1 LRAKFALGQYNY
13 ADSFLHRLDPRVKIL
28 LIFFIVIF
36 LFFVKTISGYLIL
49 LLFSIFLL
57 MLSKSN
63 FSSVMRSMRPILIL
77 LVFTA
82 VFQIFF
88 TPGTVVF
95 QCKFIRITVQGLK
108 LATYISIRLIL
119 LSLFTFILTS
129 TTSNIELTDGFESI
143 ISPLKIFGFPA
154 QEVSLMISISLRFVP
169 VLFEEADRIM
179 KAQMSRGAEFNKG
192 TLIERAKS
200 FLPLLLPLLLNAL
213 NRADKLATAME
224 ARGFVIGQKRTKYR
238 EMRIRTA
245 DFIAIFVTIFI
256 MGISILV
263 KEFI

>member
-1 LRAKFALGQYNY
+1 MRAKFALGQYNY
-13 ADSFLHRLDPRVKIL
+13 ADSFLHKLDPRVKIL
-28 LIFFIVIF
+28 LIFFIVIL

-49 LLFSIFLL
+49 FLFSVFLIV
-57 MLSKSN
+57 LSKSN
-63 FSSVMRSMRPILIL
+63 FSSVMRSIKPILVL
-77 LVFTA
+77 LIFTA

-88 TPGTVVF
+88 TPGTVIF
-95 QCKFIRITVQGLK
+95 QYKFVKITAQGVK

-119 LSLFTFILTS
+119 LSFFTFILTS

-192 TLIERAKS
+192 SLIERAKS

-238 EMRIRTA
+238 EMRLSGA
-245 DFIAIFVTIFI
+245 DFLAIFVTILV
-256 MGISILV
+256 MSISIVV
-263 KEFI
+263 KEFV